1 MLKIIPSQ
9 GYLVNRSF
17 SDNLHEDCDISRA
30 GFSCIQVYFIFSRE
44 SGNDFKKSSQ
54 SKNIKIIFYLLY
66 NNL

>member
-1 MLKIIPSQ
+1 MLNYVELNTLKVISCQ

-44 SGNDFKKSSQ
+44 SGNDFKKSSK
-54 SKNIKIIFYLLY
+54 SKILK
-66 NNL
+66 